1 MTAPAPVDPSL
12 PTAPA
17 PRKSGVLSFIKYAL
31 LLLIIGVAG
40 FLGFVATLPD
50 DFTVARSI
58 TIDASPEQLFPWINN
73 LKKTHQ
79 WSPWTKLD
87 PNAKYT
93 FEGPEEGTGASHAW
107 VGNDKMGEG
116 KMTITDSQPNKEVTS
131 KLEFKKPMEDTST
144 VKLALLPEGEKTKVT
159 WSMSGHYG
167 NLFQKAICCL
177 MNMDKMVGGN
187 FEEGLNNLKTTVA
200 ADKEHVKEEMKEETK
215 EEVK

>member
-17 PRKSGVLSFIKYAL
+17 PRPSGVLSFIKWAL

-40 FLGFVATLPD
+40 FLGFVSTLPD

-58 TIDASPEQLFPWINN
+58 TIDASPQQLFPWINN
-73 LKKTHQ
+73 LKKSDQ
-79 WSPWTKLD
+79 WSPWNKLD
-87 PNAKYT
+87 PNAKHN

-144 VKLALLPEGEKTKVT
+144 VKLVLSPEGDKTKVT
-159 WSMSGHYG
+159 WSMAGHYQ
-167 NLFQKAICCL
+167 NLFQKAICFL
-177 MNMDKMVGGN
+177 MNMDKMVGGS

-200 ADKEHVKEEMKEETK
+200 ADKEHVKEEMKEEAK
-215 EEVK
+215 